1 MASKRYEEGIKIRR
15 RVLGDDYVDRAL
27 AKSKGNPLTEEL
39 QVLVTESAWGGIWA
53 RPGLE
58 LKVRSMLNLAIL
70 SALNRPHE
78 FEIHMRG
85 AINNGVT
92 REETKEIL
100 LQCAGYCGWPAAIDS
115 FRIADRVFAET
126 EAAG

>member
-39 QVLVTESAWGGIWA
+39 QTLVTESAWGGIWA

-58 LKVRSMLNLAIL
+58 LKTRSMLNLAIL
-70 SALNRPHE
+70 TALNRPHE

-92 REETKEIL
+92 KEETKEIL

-115 FRIADRVFAET
+115 FRIADRLFAEA